1 LSADPEFRKRLEQF
15 AGKHGV
21 DVIEKKARAALAAGN
36 NGEAARL
43 RDESLKLM
51 RQGTADIRRELTAD
65 STSHHSGRIQS
76 TINRQGQKQSTP
88 IRTAKW
94 RPY

>member
-1 LSADPEFRKRLEQF
+1 LSADPEFRKRLERF
-15 AGKHGV
+15 ASKHGV
-21 DVIEKKARAALAAGN
+21 DVLEKKARAALAAGN

-65 STSHHSGRIQS
+65 STSHPRIQS
-76 TINRQGQKQSTP
+76 TINRQGQKQLTP